1 MEILYS
7 ALIGCF
13 FGAIC
18 ALAETKLLLNAV
30 KKGAKRAAEQ
40 IAAGEDAET
49 VNKEQTTGVMK
60 AFVIRYFLNVLA
72 ILAVF
77 LLRDMLPY
85 KWEYILLFFGVSLA
99 GLGQILLTV
108 SGLKDRLSSG
118 KLF

>member
-13 FGAIC
+13 FGSIC
-18 ALAETKLLLNAV
+18 AVGETLFLLKAV
-30 KKGAKRAAEQ
+30 KKGGEKAAAQ
-40 IAAGEDAET
+40 IAAGEDPEL

-60 AFVIRYFLNVLA
+60 AFVMRYFVNVLA

-77 LLRDMLPY
+77 LLRDVLPY

-99 GLGQILLTV
+99 GLGQVLLSV
-108 SGLKDRLSSG
+108 SGLRNRLSSG